1 MTAFPAPRRI
11 PLAARRLPGGAE
23 APPITLSVH
32 EAGSGPAVV
41 LCHGFPE
48 LAYSWRHQ
56 LPALA
61 AAGFRAIAPDQ
72 RGYGASDR
80 PEPIPAYDIHHL
92 TGDLVGLLDALEVER
107 AVFVGHDWGGLV
119 VWPMA
124 VLHPARVAG
133 VVGVNTPNL
142 PRSPMKPTEMMRLL
156 VNGQDEKMYVLWFQK
171 PGVADAVL
179 AANTRAVFEKLLR
192 GGVSPAEATARSAS
206 MGFEPGDM
214 NPFRRLAE
222 LPSFGDPIV
231 EADALDHFVRTF
243 ERTGFT
249 GGINW
254 YRNMDRNWGNHPGRR
269 RHAHRR
275 ALPDGDRRVGSGA
288 APGAGG
294 GHGRPDP
301 RPRDP
306 HDPEVRAIGPS
317 RRSPREAEPHPRRL
331 ADEALWSRVPLERGL
346 ASSFR
351 NPARDQ

>member
-11 PLAARRLPGGAE
+11 ALAARRLPGGGE
-23 APPITLSVH
+23 VPPITLSVH
-32 EAGSGPAVV
+32 DAGSGPAVV

-80 PEPIPAYDIHHL
+80 PEPIAAYDIHHL
-92 TGDLVGLLDALEVER
+92 TGDLVGLLDALGIER

-119 VWPMA
+119 VWAMP
-124 VLHPARVAG
+124 VLHPERVAG

-142 PRSPMKPTEMMRLL
+142 PALADAADRADAHARERPGREASTS
-156 VNGQDEKMYVLWFQK
+156 LWFQQ

-179 AANTRAVFEKLLR
+179 DARTRARVFEKLLR

-222 LPSFGDPIV
+222 LPSLRR
-231 EADALDHFVRTF
+231 ADRLAGGARRTTCAPSSAPAS
-243 ERTGFT
+243 R

-254 YRNMDRNWGNHPGRR
+254 YRNIDRNWET
-269 RHAHRR
+269 
-275 ALPDGDRRVGSGA
+275 
-288 APGAGG
+288 APGVGATRIDVPCLMVTAEWDPVLRPEMAAGMG
-294 GHGRPDP
+294 ALVPDLETA
-301 RPRDP
+301 
-306 HDPEVRAIGPS
+306 HDPEAAATGRS
-317 RRSPREAEPHPRRL
+317 RRSPR
-331 ADEALWSRVPLERGL
+331 S
-346 ASSFR
+346 
-351 NPARDQ
+351 